1 MNLLSAIF
9 LGAIQGIT
17 EFLPVSS
24 SGHLVLFQQIFHLK
38 EAPLLFDTI
47 LHLGTLT
54 AVCVVLWKDIW
65 AILKRPF
72 QRLTGLVIVATI
84 PTVILALLF
93 KKLIERAFETGTF
106 LGFGFLLTALVL
118 LIAEKLAQAKAT
130 GPAKNVKDM
139 RWTDAILVG
148 TLQGVAI
155 LPAVSR
161 SGMTISGSL
170 SRGLDRDFAARFSFL
185 MSIPAIL
192 GAAVLQAKDF
202 FGPSTLSSA
211 GNAVP
216 GGGLSAIGVGALV
229 AGTLTAAVVGI
240 VAVRFMLRVI
250 RNNTL
255 RGFALYTA
263 ILGVVVLVN
272 QFALRLF

>member
-1 MNLLSAIF
+1 MNILTAIL

-47 LHLGTLT
+47 LHLGTLE

-65 AILKRPF
+65 AILKKPF

-106 LGFGFLLTALVL
+106 LGFGFLFTALVL
-118 LIAEKLAQAKAT
+118 LIAEKLARSKSAA
-130 GPAKNVKDM
+130 PAKGIAEM

-161 SGMTISGSL
+161 SGMTISGAL

-192 GAAVLQAKDF
+192 GAAVLQAKDL
-202 FGPSTLSSA
+202 FGHPALS
-211 GNAVP
+211 GT
-216 GGGLSAIGVGALV
+216 GGAISGGSLSVIGVGALA

-240 VAVRFMLRVI
+240 AAVRLMLKII
-250 RNNTL
+250 RNNSL

-263 ILGVVVLVN
+263 ILGALILTN
-272 QFALRLF
+272 QFVFHL

>member
-1 MNLLSAIF
+1 MNILTAIF

-24 SGHLVLFQQIFHLK
+24 SGHLVLLQQIFHLK

-106 LGFGFLLTALVL
+106 LGFGFLFTALIL
-118 LIAEKLAQAKAT
+118 LLAEKLAHAKSAAT
-130 GPAKNVKDM
+130 AKGVAEM
-139 RWTDAILVG
+139 GWTDAILVG

-161 SGMTISGSL
+161 SGMTISMAL
-170 SRGLDRDFAARFSFL
+170 ARRLDRDFAARFSFL

-192 GAAVLQAKDF
+192 GAAVLQAKDLF
-202 FGPSTLSSA
+202 RHPALSSA
-211 GNAVP
+211 GNAVSAQS
-216 GGGLSAIGVGALV
+216 LSAIGIGALV
-229 AGTLTAAVVGI
+229 AGTLTAALVGI
-240 VAVRFMLRVI
+240 VAVRFMLRII
-250 RNNTL
+250 RTRTL
-255 RGFALYTA
+255 RPFALYTG
-263 ILGVVVLVN
+263 ILGALVLMN
-272 QFALRLF
+272 QFVLHLF